1 MNCED
6 MTDFEIAKA
15 ASDLWLE
22 CDYLFDED
30 DEVVYLVG
38 YQTYLGAYG
47 VADERLDKYGEF
59 NPVKDAGDAW
69 PIIIKNKISIM
80 NDGDLWEA
88 SIDFDGD
95 LEKHGTDEVLTKH
108 YEHKN
113 PLRAAMVVFLMM
125 QDML

>member
-1 MNCED
+1 
-6 MTDFEIAKA
+6 MTDLEINKAVAK
-15 ASDLWLE
+15 SQ
-22 CDYLFDED
+22 CLF
-30 DEVVYLVG
+30 
-38 YQTYLGAYG
+38 TIA
-47 VADERLDKYGEF
+47 VAQDGFIVQGRSLSVNYCN
-59 NPVKDAGDAW
+59 NPSEAW

-95 LEKHGTDEVLTKH
+95 LEKHGTDEVLTKY

-125 QDML
+125 QEEL